1 MKIIYH
7 YRFQLYLSLMIAF
20 FLIIIIPINISRL
33 YLIYKYNPSIT
44 NIAIIGGYV
53 QSLSICCMESHFIY
67 ISFSIYLKLCIINE
81 ELGLLK
87 SKIMVDNK
95 YPIALRSNDFK
106 TLNNRIV
113 IKKKTV
119 NNLGMAYSLEI
130 LRIRHGFIRI
140 AINDLNNLFDIQLG
154 LSLCVLSVMIL
165 FNMYN
170 ENFHASGT
178 VTRSKLIFYGWLF
191 QSVFRFVLINIIAH
205 YTIQEALKAK
215 ILITDMNNRYLDNN
229 FKYELQLFLS
239 QINNSSL
246 DFKAYDCFNLNI
258 HLITSAITVGITYL
272 FMLIQFRLNS
282 HDVTRKS

>member
-1 MKIIYH
+1 
-7 YRFQLYLSLMIAF
+7 
-20 FLIIIIPINISRL
+20 
-33 YLIYKYNPSIT
+33 
-44 NIAIIGGYV
+44 
-53 QSLSICCMESHFIY
+53 
-67 ISFSIYLKLCIINE
+67 
-81 ELGLLK
+81 
-87 SKIMVDNK
+87 
-95 YPIALRSNDFK
+95 
-106 TLNNRIV
+106 
-113 IKKKTV
+113 
-119 NNLGMAYSLEI
+119 MAYSLEI